1 MSELLFG
8 FKDLVNTGEKTQSI
22 FDIASLIFNDDIL
35 KKYNKKRFIFYTKF
49 VAGLSNPAVLERFFH
64 KIKDVKN
71 FTESFN
77 DKIKHFVTLIEKLN
91 SNVDRR
97 ERDNIILNVKTILKN
112 KYNINEELID
122 NALDKALK
130 TYGGAE
136 GDKINRGTES
146 IKDFINIVDKVAPDI
161 GEKKPMTSVNDL
173 KLSAEEQ
180 KQIINKQA
188 EKKSETIANL
198 RQVYSKY
205 KDNINPKHLEIKI
218 IDRVI
223 FIATTFLIRFI
234 TLMIINWGL
243 SSNLINSFY
252 SAFYYYCIIYLIFFI
267 FITMIVNVII
277 NYPIL
282 DLFSNNKIVTIPN
295 MFYYF
300 YVYTNGYLR
309 LLLHIFLIILI
320 FFIPYVINIDKLQ
333 FSKIEA
339 SKPNISFDYDKKKK
353 IMDAISTFSFIIWV
367 ITSIIA
373 TKF

>member
-8 FKDLVNTGEKTQSI
+8 FKDLVNTGENTQSI

-35 KKYNKKRFIFYTKF
+35 KKYNRKRFIFYTKF
-49 VAGLSNPAVLERFFH
+49 IAGLSNPAVLERFFH
-64 KIKDVKN
+64 NIKDVKN
-71 FTESFN
+71 FTESYE

-91 SNVDRR
+91 ANVDKK

-130 TYGGAE
+130 TYGGASE
-136 GDKINRGTES
+136 KINRGTES
-146 IKDFINIVDKVAPDI
+146 IKEFIDIVDRVAPDI
-161 GEKKPMTSVNDL
+161 GEKKPMSSVNDL
-173 KLSAEEQ
+173 LLSPEKQ
-180 KQIINKQA
+180 KEINERQK
-188 EKKSETIANL
+188 ERKNETIANL
-198 RQVYSKY
+198 RQVYNKY
-205 KDNINPKHLEIKI
+205 KDNVNPKHLEIKM
-218 IDRVI
+218 IDRII
-223 FIATTFLIRFI
+223 FIATTFIIRFI

-252 SAFYYYCIIYLIFFI
+252 TAFYYYCIIYLIFFI

-282 DLFSNNKIVTIPN
+282 ELFSSNKIVTIPN
-295 MFYYF
+295 IFYYF
-300 YVYTNGYLR
+300 YIYTNGYLR
-309 LLLHIFLIILI
+309 LLLHMFLIILI
-320 FFIPYVINIDKLQ
+320 FFIPYVINIDKMQ

-353 IMDAISTFSFIIWV
+353 IMDAISTFSFIIWI

>member
-8 FKDLVNTGEKTQSI
+8 FKDLVNTGENTQSI

-35 KKYNKKRFIFYTKF
+35 KKYNRKRFIFYTKF
-49 VAGLSNPAVLERFFH
+49 IAGLSNPAVLERFFH

-71 FTESFN
+71 FTESYE

-91 SNVDRR
+91 ANVDKK

-130 TYGGAE
+130 TYGGANE
-136 GDKINRGTES
+136 KINRGTES
-146 IKDFINIVDKVAPDI
+146 IKEFIDIVDRVAPDI
-161 GEKKPMTSVNDL
+161 GEKKPMSSVNDL
-173 KLSAEEQ
+173 LLSPEKQ
-180 KQIINKQA
+180 KEINERQK
-188 EKKSETIANL
+188 ERKNETIANL
-198 RQVYSKY
+198 RQVYNKY
-205 KDNINPKHLEIKI
+205 KDNVNPKHLEIKM
-218 IDRVI
+218 IDRII
-223 FIATTFLIRFI
+223 FIATTFIIRFI

-252 SAFYYYCIIYLIFFI
+252 TAFYYYCIIYLIFFI

-282 DLFSNNKIVTIPN
+282 ELFSSNKIVTIPN
-295 MFYYF
+295 IFYYF
-300 YVYTNGYLR
+300 YIYTNGYLR
-309 LLLHIFLIILI
+309 LLLHMFLIILI
-320 FFIPYVINIDKLQ
+320 FFIPYVINIDKMQ

-353 IMDAISTFSFIIWV
+353 IMDAISTFSFIIWI

>member
-8 FKDLVNTGEKTQSI
+8 FKDLVNTGEKSQSI

-35 KKYNKKRFIFYTKF
+35 KKYNRKRFIFYTKF
-49 VAGLSNPAVLERFFH
+49 IAGLSNPAVLERFFH

-71 FTESFN
+71 FTESYE

-91 SNVDRR
+91 ANVDKK

-130 TYGGAE
+130 TYGGASE
-136 GDKINRGTES
+136 KINRGTES
-146 IKDFINIVDKVAPDI
+146 IKEFIDIVDRVAPDI
-161 GEKKPMTSVNDL
+161 GEKKPMSSVNDL
-173 KLSAEEQ
+173 LLSPEKQ
-180 KQIINKQA
+180 KEINERQK
-188 EKKSETIANL
+188 ERKNETIANL
-198 RQVYSKY
+198 RQVYNKY
-205 KDNINPKHLEIKI
+205 KDNVNPKHLEIKM
-218 IDRVI
+218 IDRII
-223 FIATTFLIRFI
+223 FIATTFIIRFI

-252 SAFYYYCIIYLIFFI
+252 TAFYYYCIIYLIFFI

-282 DLFSNNKIVTIPN
+282 ELFSSNKIVTIPN
-295 MFYYF
+295 IFYYF
-300 YVYTNGYLR
+300 YIYTNGYLR
-309 LLLHIFLIILI
+309 LLLHMFLIILI
-320 FFIPYVINIDKLQ
+320 FFIPYVINIDKMQ

-353 IMDAISTFSFIIWV
+353 IMDAISTFSFIIWI

>member
-1 MSELLFG
+1 
-8 FKDLVNTGEKTQSI
+8 
-22 FDIASLIFNDDIL
+22 L
-35 KKYNKKRFIFYTKF
+35 KKYNRKRFIFYTKF
-49 VAGLSNPAVLERFFH
+49 IAGLSNPAVLERFFH

-71 FTESFN
+71 FTESYE

-91 SNVDRR
+91 ANVDKK

-130 TYGGAE
+130 TYGGANE
-136 GDKINRGTES
+136 KINRGTES
-146 IKDFINIVDKVAPDI
+146 IKEFIDIVDRVAPDI
-161 GEKKPMTSVNDL
+161 GEKKPMSSVNDL
-173 KLSAEEQ
+173 LLSPEKQ
-180 KQIINKQA
+180 KEINERQK
-188 EKKSETIANL
+188 ERKNETIANL
-198 RQVYSKY
+198 RQVYNKY
-205 KDNINPKHLEIKI
+205 KDNVNPKHLEIKM
-218 IDRVI
+218 IDRII
-223 FIATTFLIRFI
+223 FIATTFIIRFI

-252 SAFYYYCIIYLIFFI
+252 TAFYYYCIIYLIFFI

-282 DLFSNNKIVTIPN
+282 ELFSSNKIVTIPN
-295 MFYYF
+295 IFYYF
-300 YVYTNGYLR
+300 YIYTNGYLR
-309 LLLHIFLIILI
+309 LLLHMFLIILI
-320 FFIPYVINIDKLQ
+320 FFIPYVINIDKMQ

-353 IMDAISTFSFIIWV
+353 IMDAISTFSFIIWI